1 MCVGTVMGWVADA
14 ARELSAADAA
24 GEEGEQSMTFI
35 LWLIAV
41 AIGIYGVLRV
51 IRGDILIGIVII
63 IVALLVGPGGV
74 SVFN

>member
-1 MCVGTVMGWVADA
+1 MA
-14 ARELSAADAA
+14 
-24 GEEGEQSMTFI
+24 FI

-41 AIGIYGVLRV
+41 AIGIYGILRV

-74 SVFN
+74 SIFT